1 MCRGYVNI
9 KVCLRKA
16 TVYGSLKEEY
26 QWLLGNMNIVS
37 HTDYSRK
44 MFNSRVYAK
53 LLWLK
58 NAFKVVKSTITIN
71 LEIVMEVSH

>member
-1 MCRGYVNI
+1 
-9 KVCLRKA
+9 
-16 TVYGSLKEEY
+16 
-26 QWLLGNMNIVS
+26 MNIVS

-71 LEIVMEVSH
+71 LEIDMEISH